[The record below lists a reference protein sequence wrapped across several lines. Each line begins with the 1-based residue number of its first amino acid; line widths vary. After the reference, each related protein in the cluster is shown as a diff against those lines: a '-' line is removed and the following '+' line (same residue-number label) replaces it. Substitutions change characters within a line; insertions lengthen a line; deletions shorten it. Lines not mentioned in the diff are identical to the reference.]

1 MPECFILWF
10 FVKYYEKNRYFLYC
24 YARDILGSGV
34 CNSNYRHRLTI
45 CISIS
50 VYKMILRPQVND
62 VKNIGYYLGRIILGI
77 GLAMFLP
84 FITGLVLFRE
94 PNPALDFLISAN
106 ITIFIGLALSWLC
119 KTDKELNTGQAM
131 VVIALS
137 WLAVMALSAIPLLLS
152 GHYKS
157 FLDACFETMSG
168 FTTTGLTLVQDLDH
182 LSQSHNLWRHLGPFL
197 GGQGIAII
205 AISFLVKGASGTFN
219 LYLGEGRD
227 EKLVPNVINTARF
240 IWVISIVYLIL
251 GTIVLGL
258 VGISIGLKPQSAFFH
273 GACIFMAG
281 FDTAGFSPQSPNIL
295 YYHSLIYEIVIIF
308 FMVIGSFNFNLH
320 YQIWKGNFKEIWKNI
335 ETRTFLFVI
344 MIVTLVVMAGLRQLG
359 VYSDGI
365 TLFRKGFFQIISGQ
379 TTTGYMTIYAQQF
392 LKEWGDLALTGIIL
406 SMALGGCA
414 CSTAGGI
421 KMLRVGII
429 YKAFRQDIKAMM
441 LSPSAVV
448 VQKFHHIKTMFIED
462 AQVRAVLIVTLG
474 YLFLYA
480 LGTLV
485 GVWLGYPFLE
495 ALFESTSAAG
505 NVGLS
510 CGITDTS
517 MPAILKVTYIIEM
530 WAGRLELMSVFALFG
545 FFVAFVK
552 GK

>member
-1 MPECFILWF
+1 
-10 FVKYYEKNRYFLYC
+10 
-24 YARDILGSGV
+24 
-34 CNSNYRHRLTI
+34 
-45 CISIS
+45 
-50 VYKMILRPQVND
+50 MILKPQLSD
-62 VKNIGYYLGRIILGI
+62 IKNIGYYLGRIILGI
-77 GLAMFLP
+77 GLMMFLP
-84 FITGLVLFRE
+84 FIAGLVLFRE
-94 PNPALDFLISAN
+94 LNPALDFLISAN
-106 ITIFIGLALSWLC
+106 ITIFIGFVLSWLC
-119 KTDKELNTGQAM
+119 KTDTDLHAGPAM

-137 WLAVMALSAIPLLLS
+137 WLVAMALSAIPLSLS

-182 LSQSHNLWRHLGPFL
+182 LSRTHNLWRHLGPFI

-205 AISFLVKGASGTFN
+205 AISFLVAGTSGSIN
-219 LYLGEGRD
+219 LYMGEGRD
-227 EKLVPNVINTARF
+227 EKLVPNIMHTARF
-240 IWVISIVYLIL
+240 IWIISIVYLIL

-258 VGISIGLKPQSAFFH
+258 VGMSIGLKPGRAFFH

-295 YYHSLIYEIVIIF
+295 YYHSLIYEVVIIF

-320 YQIWKGNFKEIWKNI
+320 YQIWMGNFKEIWKNI

-344 MIVTLVVMAGLRQLG
+344 MIVTLITMAGLRQFG
-359 VYSDGI
+359 VYSDGMI
-365 TLFRKGFFQIISGQ
+365 LFRKGFFQIISGQ
-379 TTTGYMTIYAQQF
+379 TTTGYMTIYTQQF
-392 LKEWGDLALTGIIL
+392 LKEWGDLALTGIIIA
-406 SMALGGCA
+406 MALGGCA

-429 YKAFRQDIKAMM
+429 FKAFMQDIKSI
-441 LSPSAVV
+441 LFSPSAIV

-462 AQVRAVLIVTLG
+462 RQVQAVLIVTLG
-474 YLFLYA
+474 YFLLYG
-480 LGTLV
+480 LGAFV
-485 GVWLGYPFLE
+485 GVALGYPFLE

-510 CGITDTS
+510 CGITDAS
-517 MPAILKVTYIIEM
+517 MPAILKVVYIIEM
-530 WAGRLELMSVFALFG
+530 WAGRLELMSVFVLVG

-552 GK
+552 GR